1 MAYRRNELIESLHD
15 GSWFHKHA
23 KLWIFLPSS
32 VILLVLWI
40 LGIYLFVAPL
50 LKKRKRNKKKDYA
63 RNQDEVS

>member
-23 KLWIFLPSS
+23 KLWIFLPGS

>member
-23 KLWIFLPSS
+23 KLWIS
-32 VILLVLWI
+32 
-40 LGIYLFVAPL
+40 GIYLFVAPL